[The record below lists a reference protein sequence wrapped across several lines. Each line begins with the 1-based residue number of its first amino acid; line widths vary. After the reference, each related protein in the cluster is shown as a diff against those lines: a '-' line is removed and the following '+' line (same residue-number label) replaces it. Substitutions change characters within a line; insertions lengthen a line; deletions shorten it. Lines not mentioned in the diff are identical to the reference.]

1 MNSPVSLFACT
12 SGFAT
17 GINIIVR
24 RILYHIL
31 RTNVVDSKGIE
42 PSNLTDANR
51 ALSQL
56 SYEPILTYKTIENT
70 AFFDKRM

>member
-1 MNSPVSLFACT
+1 MYSPPGCT
-12 SGFAT
+12 
-17 GINIIVR
+17 
-24 RILYHIL
+24 ILIRSPSSQMKAPQKGCFHL
-31 RTNVVDSKGIE
+31 VDSKGIE